1 LNKQNPSGMKPIHYA
16 IENEKEDVFELLSKY
31 YEDLDIPDVT
41 GMTPLHYAV
50 THENKKIIEILLQRK
65 VDIYKP
71 DNDGESPIDIATSQ
85 IKKFIESCLGVE
97 LQ

>member
-1 LNKQNPSGMKPIHYA
+1 MRPIHYA
-16 IENEKEDVFELLSKY
+16 IENEKEEVFELLSKH
-31 YEDLDIPDVT
+31 YEDLDIPDIT

-50 THENKKIIEILLQRK
+50 THENKKMIEILLQKK

-85 IKKFIESCLGVE
+85 IKKFIESYLGVQ